1 MSQKA
6 AHSIKVLI
14 VDDSGVTRD
23 LLAHILGG
31 AKGIEVVGVVNDG
44 QSALE
49 RLATADPRPDV
60 VVMDI
65 HMPNLDG
72 FETTRRIMETQ
83 PLPIIICTAT
93 ADPKEMAIAFRSMEA
108 GAVACIEKPVS
119 PAAPDFA
126 ARSENLLQNVRLMSE
141 VKVVRRWARPRLA
154 LAGAAAVA
162 QTRHSETVRYVGIG
176 ASTGGPPV
184 LQTILSSLPKD
195 FAAPILIVQHIAS
208 GFLPGLVEW
217 LNETTGLHVH
227 IASHSAVALPGHV
240 YIAPDDFHLGVAAG
254 NRLLLAREEAES
266 GLRPAV
272 SYLFRS
278 LAQTCGS
285 NVIGVLLTGMGR
297 DGAEGLKQLKDL
309 GAFTIAQDRESS
321 IVHGMP
327 GAAIALGAA
336 TQILPADRIASAL
349 IAQVR
354 RKTTAV
360 GGAEG

>member
-6 AHSIKVLI
+6 AKPIKVLI
-14 VDDSGVTRD
+14 VDDSRVTRD
-23 LLAHILGG
+23 LLAHIIGG
-31 AKGIEVVGVVNDG
+31 AKGIEVFGVANDG

-49 RLATADPRPDV
+49 LLASAVQRPDV

-93 ADPKEMAIAFRSMEA
+93 ADPQELAIAFRSMEA

-119 PAAPDFA
+119 PTSPDFA

-141 VKVVRRWARPRLA
+141 VKVVRRWPRPRLA
-154 LAGAAAVA
+154 VAGGAAP
-162 QTRHSETVRYVGIG
+162 QTRPNEAARFVGIG

-184 LQTILSSLPKD
+184 LQTVLSSLPKD
-195 FAAPILIVQHIAS
+195 FPVPLLIVQHIAR

-217 LNETTGLHVH
+217 LNETTSLHVH
-227 IASHSAVALPGHV
+227 IAAHAAVALPGHA
-240 YIAPDDFHLGVAAG
+240 YIAPDDFHLGVSAG

-278 LAQTCGS
+278 LAQTCGG
-285 NVIGVLLTGMGR
+285 NVIGVLLTGMGK
-297 DGAEGLKQLKDL
+297 DGAQELKQLKDL
-309 GAFTIAQDRESS
+309 GAFTIAQDRDSS
-321 IVHGMP
+321 VVHGMP

-336 TQILPADRIASAL
+336 TQVLSADRIAGAL
-349 IAQVR
+349 IAQIR
-354 RKTTAV
+354 QKATAA
-360 GGAEG
+360 GGVEG